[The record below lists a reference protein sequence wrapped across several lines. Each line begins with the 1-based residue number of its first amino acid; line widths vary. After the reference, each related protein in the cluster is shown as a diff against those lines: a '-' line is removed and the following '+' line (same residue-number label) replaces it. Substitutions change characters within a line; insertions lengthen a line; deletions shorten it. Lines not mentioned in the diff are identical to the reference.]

1 MTLFMSSKYQL
12 ALNIRRR
19 LFQCFMLGL
28 CWISLSACKTVNTM
42 PDDEQHMND
51 ALIANVEMRPWMKK
65 PLGIAQ
71 LFATEESSSAS
82 TIVELS
88 HYFNRLHQ
96 LSTEALKGEI
106 SVVENAYKAEPLPV
120 VSLSLAY
127 LYTVKLSL
135 NNTKKAEK
143 ILVGLIKNTAVHES
157 YRAFAQLLLHSM
169 AGEAAQRRLWIKE
182 RRKNK
187 TLNQQLDALKDIEL
201 KINDRQ
207 PTTESVE
214 PSL

>member
-1 MTLFMSSKYQL
+1 MTLFMNSKYQL
-12 ALNIRRR
+12 TLNVRRR
-19 LFQCFMLGL
+19 LFHIFMLGL
-28 CWISLSACKTVNTM
+28 CWISLSACKTLNTM
-42 PDDEQHMND
+42 PDDEPHVD
-51 ALIANVEMRPWMKK
+51 DSPIANVEMRPWVKK
-65 PLGIAQ
+65 SLGITQ
-71 LFATEESSSAS
+71 LFATEESRSAV
-82 TIVELS
+82 TIVEIS
-88 HYFNRLHQ
+88 HYFNRLHH
-96 LSTEALKGEI
+96 LSSEALKNEV
-106 SVVENAYKAEPLPV
+106 SAAENAYKADPLPV

-157 YRAFAQLLLHSM
+157 YRAFSQLLLHSM

-187 TLNQQLDALKDIEL
+187 TLNQQLDALKNIEL

-207 PTTESVE
+207 LTTEPLE

>member
-12 ALNIRRR
+12 VLNIRRR

-28 CWISLSACKTVNTM
+28 CWISLSACKTVNIM

-51 ALIANVEMRPWMKK
+51 TPIANVEMRPWMKK
-65 PLGIAQ
+65 PLGITQ
-71 LFATEESSSAS
+71 LFATEASSSAA

-106 SVVENAYKAEPLPV
+106 SAVENAYKAEPLPV

-207 PTTESVE
+207 PTTESVD